1 MGIVHLL
8 IITMQSAIDNIKATY
23 DLETCKEISEHG
35 CQSGVC
41 TQHIYYGDTIK
52 FFETYEE
59 EITNHLESCL
69 GMEALVEFFESSNA
83 SLDVYKNTCT
93 WAFIEMVAMQVVD
106 DAEAQE
112 LSDDL
117 TIEGYNPAGSM
128 NMSRYA
134 HV

>member
-1 MGIVHLL
+1 
-8 IITMQSAIDNIKATY
+8 MQSAIDNIKATY

-41 TQHIYYGDTIK
+41 TQHICYGDTIK

-59 EITNHLESCL
+59 EITNYLESCL

-93 WAFIEMVAMQVVD
+93 LAFIERVAMQVVD
-106 DAEAQE
+106 EREAQE
-112 LSDDL
+112 LEDDETIGSYFNPPRSMSD
-117 TIEGYNPAGSM
+117 
-128 NMSRYA
+128 SRYA
-134 HV
+134 QV